1 MNSVFPDVDPSGG
14 KSLLIGHE
22 QPTPADELLPLVYDE
37 LRRLAV
43 SRLSGER
50 VGHTLQATELV
61 HEAYLRLLGPN
72 GEAQSWEHRGH
83 FFAAAAEAMRR
94 ILIESVRKKNCLKR
108 GRGAVRSSADA
119 ITLAAPEP
127 HADALDLLA
136 LEEALTRLEVIC
148 PRRAAVVKLRYFAG
162 LTIPQAA
169 EALGIARSTADDDW
183 AYAKS
188 WLRVELADQAA
199 PSVGLT

>member
-1 MNSVFPDVDPSGG
+1 
-14 KSLLIGHE
+14 
-22 QPTPADELLPLVYDE
+22 
-37 LRRLAV
+37 
-43 SRLSGER
+43 
-50 VGHTLQATELV
+50 
-61 HEAYLRLLGPN
+61 
-72 GEAQSWEHRGH
+72 
-83 FFAAAAEAMRR
+83 
-94 ILIESVRKKNCLKR
+94 
-108 GRGAVRSSADA
+108 
-119 ITLAAPEP
+119 
-127 HADALDLLA
+127 

-199 PSVGLT
+199 QSVGIT